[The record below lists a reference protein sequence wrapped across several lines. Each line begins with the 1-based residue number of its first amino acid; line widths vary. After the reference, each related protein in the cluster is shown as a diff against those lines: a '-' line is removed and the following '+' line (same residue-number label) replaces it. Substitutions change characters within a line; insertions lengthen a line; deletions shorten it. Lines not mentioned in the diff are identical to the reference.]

1 VLAQLP
7 TLGATRTIFSGK
19 QMQDAATGK
28 DLLTQEKLNKEERV
42 SRGDQGVL
50 GVAGSFSLLEDTG
63 KNIINGAKGI
73 PRAAEGLAQKAM
85 GGSPELALPNGGNDP
100 KNPPPGYRYQVRN
113 GRPELVRGSKEG
125 PYPPL
130 TVENGIVYLQTG
142 KTNRLSVFSRYK
154 KNYLDWVEQTQGKA
168 ARVAAQKRLDNGNQ
182 LHHLTPDAVVS
193 DNPLTQEL
201 MRRSKTYTLDRG
213 TNILDMTTMHNPKTR
228 EIVHLGSHP
237 KFNKYVDGLLNQK
250 AERLTGDGA
259 IPLEQVK
266 VEAIDKAVRQV
277 ENTLRDQIINHTLPK
292 DILKELEG
300 RGFSLSKGIQD
311 PQGEEIA

>member
-1 VLAQLP
+1 
-7 TLGATRTIFSGK
+7 
-19 QMQDAATGK
+19 MQDAATGK
-28 DLLTQEKLNKEERV
+28 DLLTQEKLNEEERV

-168 ARVAAQKRLDNGNQ
+168 ARTAAEQRIKDGNQ
-182 LHHLTPDAVVS
+182 LHHLTPDAVVRE
-193 DNPLTQEL
+193 NELTREL

-213 TNILDMTTMHNPKTR
+213 TNILDMTTLHNPKTR
-228 EIVHLGSHP
+228 EIVHLGSHK
-237 KFNKYVDGLLNQK
+237 KFNDYVSGLLNK
-250 AERLTGDGA
+250 KVDILTGDGA
-259 IPLEQVK
+259 IPLAKVK
-266 VEAIDKAVRQV
+266 VENLDKAVRQV
-277 ENTLRDQIINHTLPK
+277 EDTLRSQIRNRTLPS
-292 DILKELEG
+292 DILELLEG
-300 RGFSLSKGIQD
+300 GGYRISEKPEQL
-311 PQGEEIA
+311 QGGATA